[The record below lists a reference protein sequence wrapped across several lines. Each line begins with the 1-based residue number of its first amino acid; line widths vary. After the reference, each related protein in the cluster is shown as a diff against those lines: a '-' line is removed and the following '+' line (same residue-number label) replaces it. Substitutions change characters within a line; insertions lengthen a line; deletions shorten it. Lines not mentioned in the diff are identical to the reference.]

1 MYSRNIN
8 LIVRRNFKFC
18 LCIRHKSDS
27 SSKQPDNYYDP
38 DSIHE
43 NPLKRCK
50 RFLKRDINE
59 LFKKANDPFEQYE
72 DNKIFPKTV
81 DVLIVGGGVIGSS
94 IAYWLQNKCRDGLT
108 VAVIE
113 KDLSVNKSVI
123 STEEYTKASS
133 VLSCGG
139 IRQQFSLKENIQ
151 LSQFSA
157 EFLRDIKDYLTIPEH
172 EPPEIN
178 FNPSGYLF
186 LATKNGVDTMLKNH
200 QLQKELKANVELL
213 SKDMLKNKFP
223 WLNVDDIELGSL
235 GTLNSGWF
243 DPWSLL
249 NALRNKAKS
258 LGTYYVEGEV
268 EDFGFKTDTSIV
280 VEEDPNKEYEGINSV
295 KVKLKDGVTQ
305 QIVFGLCIVAAGAES
320 GKIARMAKVG
330 KGKGFLS
337 TPLPIE
343 PRKRFVYYYH
353 APKGPSM
360 SPMVIDPSG
369 VYFRP
374 DSFDN
379 HYICGK
385 SPCDAEEPETINLDV
400 DHDFFEKQIWAS
412 LAHRVP
418 AFEEAK
424 VKSSWAGYYDY
435 NWYDQNGV
443 IGSHPSY
450 FNLFFAAGFSGHGI
464 QQAPAVGRAMMEMIT
479 ESGFNSID
487 LSRLGFGRLIA
498 EQPLYEQNI
507 V

>member
-1 MYSRNIN
+1 MYTRKVG
-8 LIVRRNFKFC
+8 LIVRHNFKSC
-18 LCIRHKSDS
+18 LCVKHKSGLPT
-27 SSKQPDNYYDP
+27 KQSDNYYDP
-38 DSIHE
+38 DAIHE
-43 NPLKRCK
+43 NPLERCK
-50 RFLKRDINE
+50 RFIKRDISE
-59 LFKKANDPFEQYE
+59 MWKKANDPFDQYE
-72 DNKIFPKTV
+72 DDKIFPKTV
-81 DVLIVGGGVIGSS
+81 DILIVGGGVIGSS

-108 VAVIE
+108 IAVVE
-113 KDLSVNKSVI
+113 KDLSVNKSVM
-123 STEEYTKASS
+123 STQEYAKAST
-133 VLSCGG
+133 VLSAGG
-139 IRQQFSLKENIQ
+139 IRQQFSLKENIE

-157 EFLRDIKDYLTIPEH
+157 EFLRDIKNYLTIPEQQ
-172 EPPEIN
+172 PPEIN

-186 LATKNGVDTMLKNH
+186 LATKNGADTMLKNH
-200 QLQKELKANVELL
+200 ELQKYLL
-213 SKDMLKNKFP
+213 SKDMMKTKFP

-268 EDFGFKTDTSIV
+268 KDFGFKVDSSIM

-295 KVKLKDGVTQ
+295 KVKLKNGETQ
-305 QIVFGLCIVAAGAES
+305 QMVFGVCIIAAGAES
-320 GKIARMAKVG
+320 GNIARMAKVG
-330 KGKGFLS
+330 NGEGFLS

-369 VYFRP
+369 TYFRP

-385 SPCDAEEPETINLDV
+385 SPCDTEEPETVNLDV
-400 DHDFFEKQIWAS
+400 DHDFFEKEIWAT

-424 VKSSWAGYYDY
+424 VKSSWAGFYDY
-435 NWYDQNGV
+435 NWYDQNAVVGA
-443 IGSHPSY
+443 HPSY

-464 QQAPAVGRAMMEMIT
+464 QQAPAIGRAVMEMIT
-479 ESGFNSID
+479 ESGYNTID

-498 EQPLYEQNI
+498 EQPLYEKNI